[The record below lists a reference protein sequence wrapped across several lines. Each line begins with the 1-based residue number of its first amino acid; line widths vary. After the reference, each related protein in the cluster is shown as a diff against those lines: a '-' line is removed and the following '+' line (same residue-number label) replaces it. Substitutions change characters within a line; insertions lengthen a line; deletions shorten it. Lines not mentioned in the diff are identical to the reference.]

1 MLRREP
7 VIRES
12 GTAAV
17 ESLIQRG
24 AGVGVTTLAR
34 AALKRD
40 RTLPVPPGVAAAL
53 RSSGLSGGLARGS
66 VCCVSGPFHVSF
78 TAMLLA
84 EVSASGSWI
93 AWCSRVAPNC
103 RALRDAG
110 WHLDRFVWANP
121 EGQWAACLGAV
132 VGECEVVVT
141 QIPHGVSPREV
152 RHVAA
157 IVRRSNG
164 VLVVLVDNSHAGS
177 SVDTFSAEAVFEAR
191 SATWSTAGAGHLSA
205 QQMHVVLGGRRVVEP
220 QGFPIVLGGS

>member
-121 EGQWAACLGAV
+121 EGQWAACLGTV
-132 VGECEVVVT
+132 IGECEVVVT
-141 QIPHGVSPREV
+141 QMPHGVSVREV

-157 IVRRSNG
+157 IARRCSG
-164 VLVVLVDNSHAGS
+164 VLVILVDNAFAGS
-177 SVDTFSAEAVFEAR
+177 SADAFLAEAVFDAR
-191 SATWSTAGAGHLSA
+191 SATWSTTGEGHLSA
-205 QQMHVVLGGRRVVEP
+205 QQVHVVLGGRRVVEP